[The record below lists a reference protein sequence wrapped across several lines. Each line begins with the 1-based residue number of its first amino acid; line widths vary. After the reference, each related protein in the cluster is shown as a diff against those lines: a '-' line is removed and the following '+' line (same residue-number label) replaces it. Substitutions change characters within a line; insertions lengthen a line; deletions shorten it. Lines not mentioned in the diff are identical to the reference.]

1 MPTVSRDTAIGA
13 VWALLAIVIWSGSLV
28 YLKLGVVT
36 GLTGA
41 DLAAL
46 RFGTAALILAPFLFR
61 VQRPLPSLRSM
72 LVVVVTFGAPYVF
85 LLSQAMQTVPAAAA
99 GALNPGAMA
108 IIAVLLALYDKRTLP
123 PRSAIIGIAL
133 TGIGL
138 IGFAL
143 AGGGW
148 APGHLILLVTG
159 LMWALYAR
167 TVRRNAI
174 DAPLAT
180 TIVAVGSAVGYLPV
194 YLALPHDHLTSV
206 AASAL
211 LTQVVVQGFLVS
223 IVAVY
228 AFTRSLELLGPLV
241 GPSLPALIPVTT
253 LILDRVI
260 LGAPVSSVMA
270 ICASLITFGL
280 AGLLAPRKQRR

>member
-1 MPTVSRDTAIGA
+1 MPTISRDIAIGA
-13 VWALLAIVIWSGSLV
+13 IWALLAILIWSGSLV

-46 RFGTAALILAPFLFR
+46 RFGTAALILAPYLFR
-61 VQRPLPSLRSM
+61 AQRPLPALRTM
-72 LVVVVTFGAPYVF
+72 IVVVVTFGAPYVL
-85 LLSQAMQTVPAAAA
+85 LLSQAMQTVPAGAA

-123 PRSAIIGIAL
+123 PRSAITGIAL
-133 TGIGL
+133 TSIGL

-143 AGGGW
+143 AGGGL
-148 APGHLILLVTG
+148 APGHLLLLITG

-174 DAPLAT
+174 DARLAT

-194 YLALPHDHLTSV
+194 YLSLPHDHLTSV
-206 AASAL
+206 PASGL
-211 LTQVVVQGFLVS
+211 LTQIVVQGLLVS

-228 AFTRSLELLGPLV
+228 AFTRSLELLGPVV
-241 GPSLPALIPVTT
+241 GPSLPALVPVTT

-260 LGAPVSSVMA
+260 LGAPVSSVM
-270 ICASLITFGL
+270 ILCASLITIGL
-280 AGLLAPRKQRR
+280 IGLLTPRRQRR